1 MLRPFVVLQNQA
13 QGIVPEFSAM
23 LAAMDRFNTP
33 WRVTAAAIY
42 TAPSD
47 SRVFGS
53 LDIDVT
59 DARHFMD
66 GKRKSGVKITMVHI
80 ATAVVARAVAF
91 DVPELNCFIRRGSVI
106 GRKRLNVM
114 VPVMLGGQAGM
125 SSVLVNDAH
134 ARTVSDLAADI
145 RQQAQKSRGG
155 EESKASQNK
164 YLLNKIPWPF
174 RRAVFKLLKWLA
186 VDLGVELRR
195 LGLTSDSFG
204 SFILSDIGSFG
215 LTSGMAALFP
225 AAKIPAVIIMGKM
238 EDKPVV
244 RNGEVVIRT
253 ILPLTGTFDHRI
265 VDGMQ
270 IGKLG
275 RAIHRN
281 FARPEWLDEV
291 PTDDLTDC
299 LFGSG

>member
-1 MLRPFVVLQNQA
+1 
-13 QGIVPEFSAM
+13 M

-33 WRVTAAAIY
+33 WRVAAAAIY

-47 SRVFGS
+47 SRIYGS

-59 DARHFMD
+59 EAKRFMD

-80 ATAVVARAVAF
+80 TTAVIARAVAF
-91 DVPELNCFIRRGSVI
+91 DVPELNCFIRRGSVV

-114 VPVMLGGQAGM
+114 VPVMLDSNAGV
-125 SSVLVNDAH
+125 SSVIVNDAH
-134 ARTVSDLAADI
+134 ARPVSDLADDI
-145 RQQAQKSRGG
+145 RQRARKSRGG
-155 EESKASQNK
+155 RESKASQNK
-164 YLLNKIPWPF
+164 YLLNKIPWPL
-174 RRAVFKLLKWLA
+174 RRVVFKFLKWLS
-186 VDLGVELRR
+186 VDLGVELRS
-195 LGLTSDSFG
+195 LGLSSDSFG
-204 SFILSDIGSFG
+204 SFIVSDIGSFG

-281 FARPEWLDEV
+281 FARPEWLDEI
-291 PTDDLTDC
+291 PAEDLAEC
-299 LFGSG
+299 LFESG

>member
-1 MLRPFVVLQNQA
+1 MLV
-13 QGIVPEFSAM
+13 
-23 LAAMDRFNTP
+23 AMDRFNTP

-47 SRVFGS
+47 SRVYGS

-59 DARHFMD
+59 EAKRFLDA
-66 GKRKSGVKITMVHI
+66 KRKSGVKITMVNLT
-80 ATAVVARAVAF
+80 TAVLARAVAF
-91 DVPELNCFIRRGSVI
+91 DVPELNCFIRRGSVV

-114 VPVMLGGQAGM
+114 IPVMLDSQSGV

-134 ARTVSDLAADI
+134 ARPVSDLANDI
-145 RQQAQKSRGG
+145 RQQAQMSRSG

-174 RRAVFKLLKWLA
+174 RRAVFKLVKWLT
-186 VDLGVELRR
+186 VDLGVEMRS
-195 LGLTSDSFG
+195 LGLSSDSFG
-204 SFILSDIGSFG
+204 SFIVSDIGSFG

-238 EDKPVV
+238 EEKPVV
-244 RNGEVVIRT
+244 RDGEVVIRT

-281 FARPEWLDEV
+281 FKKPEWLDEV
-291 PTDDLTDC
+291 PSEQLADC
-299 LFGSG
+299 IFDSE

>member
-1 MLRPFVVLQNQA
+1 MLV
-13 QGIVPEFSAM
+13 
-23 LAAMDRFNTP
+23 AMDQFNTP
-33 WRVTAAAIY
+33 WRITAAAIY

-47 SRVFGS
+47 SRVYGS

-59 DARHFMD
+59 DAKRFMD
-66 GKRKSGVKITMVHI
+66 AKRGSGVKITMVHLT
-80 ATAVVARAVAF
+80 TAVLARAVAF
-91 DVPELNCFIRRGSVI
+91 DVPELNCFIRRGRVV

-114 VPVMLGGQAGM
+114 VPVMLDSQSGV
-125 SSVLVNDAH
+125 SSVIVNDAH
-134 ARTVSDLAADI
+134 ARPVSDLADDI
-145 RQQAQKSRGG
+145 RQQARKSRSGQ
-155 EESKASQNK
+155 ESKASQNK
-164 YLLNKIPWPF
+164 YLLNKIPWPL
-174 RRAVFKLLKWLA
+174 RRAVFKFLKWLT
-186 VDLGVELRR
+186 VDLGMEMRS
-195 LGLTSDSFG
+195 LGLSSDSFG
-204 SFILSDIGSFG
+204 SFIVSDIGSFG

-244 RNGEVVIRT
+244 RDGEVVIRT

-281 FARPEWLDEV
+281 FKNPQWLDEI
-291 PTDDLTDC
+291 PSEQLADC
-299 LFGSG
+299 MFESG

>member
-1 MLRPFVVLQNQA
+1 MLV
-13 QGIVPEFSAM
+13 
-23 LAAMDRFNTP
+23 AMDRFNTP

-47 SRVFGS
+47 SRVYGS

-59 DARHFMD
+59 EAKRFMD
-66 GKRKSGVKITMVHI
+66 AKRKSGEKITMVHLT
-80 ATAVVARAVAF
+80 TAVLARAVAF
-91 DVPELNCFIRRGSVI
+91 DVPELNCFIRRGSVV

-114 VPVMLGGQAGM
+114 VPVMLDSQSGV

-134 ARTVSDLAADI
+134 ARPVSDLADDI
-145 RQQAQKSRGG
+145 REQAQMSRSGK
-155 EESKASQNK
+155 ESKASQNK
-164 YLLNKIPWPF
+164 YVLNRIPWPF
-174 RRAVFKLLKWLA
+174 RRAVFKFLKWLT
-186 VDLGVELRR
+186 VDLGVEMRS
-195 LGLTSDSFG
+195 LGLSSDSFG
-204 SFILSDIGSFG
+204 SFIVSDIGSFG

-244 RNGEVVIRT
+244 RDGEIVIRT

-281 FARPEWLDEV
+281 FKKPEWLDEV
-291 PTDDLTDC
+291 PDEQLADC
-299 LFGSG
+299 IFESG

>member
-1 MLRPFVVLQNQA
+1 MLV
-13 QGIVPEFSAM
+13 
-23 LAAMDRFNTP
+23 AMDRFNTP

-47 SRVFGS
+47 SRVYGS

-59 DARHFMD
+59 EAKRFLDA
-66 GKRKSGVKITMVHI
+66 KRKTGVKITMVHLT
-80 ATAVVARAVAF
+80 TAVLARAVAF
-91 DVPELNCFIRRGSVI
+91 DVPELNCFIRRGSVV

-114 VPVMLGGQAGM
+114 LPVMLDSQSGV

-134 ARTVSDLAADI
+134 ARPVSDLANDI
-145 RQQAQKSRGG
+145 RQQAQMSRSG

-174 RRAVFKLLKWLA
+174 RRAVFKLVKWLT
-186 VDLGVELRR
+186 VDLGVEMPS
-195 LGLTSDSFG
+195 LGLSSDSFG
-204 SFILSDIGSFG
+204 SFIVSDIGSFG

-238 EDKPVV
+238 EEKPVV
-244 RNGEVVIRT
+244 RDGEVVIRT

-281 FARPEWLDEV
+281 FKKPEWLDEV
-291 PTDDLTDC
+291 PSEQLADC
-299 LFGSG
+299 IFDSE

>member
-1 MLRPFVVLQNQA
+1 
-13 QGIVPEFSAM
+13 
-23 LAAMDRFNTP
+23 MDQFNTP

-47 SRVFGS
+47 SRVYGS

-59 DARHFMD
+59 DAKRFMD
-66 GKRKSGVKITMVHI
+66 EKRKSGTKITMVHLT
-80 ATAVVARAVAF
+80 TAVLARAVAF
-91 DVPELNCFIRRGSVI
+91 DVPELNCFIRRGRVV
-106 GRKRLNVM
+106 GRTRLNVM
-114 VPVMLGGQAGM
+114 IPVMLDSQSGVT
-125 SSVLVNDAH
+125 SVIVNDAH
-134 ARTVSDLAADI
+134 ARPVSDLAAEI
-145 RQQAQKSRGG
+145 RELARKSRGG
-155 EESKASQNK
+155 KESTASKNK
-164 YLLNKIPWPF
+164 YLLNKIPWPL
-174 RRAVFKLLKWLA
+174 RRTVFKLLKWLT
-186 VDLGVELRR
+186 VDLGLELRR
-195 LGLTSDSFG
+195 LGLSSDSFG
-204 SFILSDIGSFG
+204 SFIVSDIGSFG

-244 RNGEVVIRT
+244 RDGEIVIRT

-281 FARPEWLDEV
+281 FARPQWLDEI
-291 PTDDLTDC
+291 TTEELTDC
-299 LFGSG
+299 LFESG

>member
-1 MLRPFVVLQNQA
+1 MLV
-13 QGIVPEFSAM
+13 
-23 LAAMDRFNTP
+23 AMDRFNTP

-47 SRVFGS
+47 SRVYGS

-59 DARHFMD
+59 EAKRFLDA
-66 GKRKSGVKITMVHI
+66 KRKTGVKITMVHLT
-80 ATAVVARAVAF
+80 TAVLARAVAF
-91 DVPELNCFIRRGSVI
+91 DVPELNCFIRRGSVV

-114 VPVMLGGQAGM
+114 LPVMLDSQSGV

-134 ARTVSDLAADI
+134 ARPVSDLANDI
-145 RQQAQKSRGG
+145 RQQAQMSRSG

-164 YLLNKIPWPF
+164 YVLNKIPWPF
-174 RRAVFKLLKWLA
+174 RRAVFKLVKWLT
-186 VDLGVELRR
+186 VDLGVEMRS
-195 LGLTSDSFG
+195 LGLSSDSFG
-204 SFILSDIGSFG
+204 SFIVSDIGSFG

-238 EDKPVV
+238 EEKPVV
-244 RNGEVVIRT
+244 RDGEVVIRT

-281 FARPEWLDEV
+281 FKKPEWLDEV
-291 PTDDLTDC
+291 PSEQLADC
-299 LFGSG
+299 IFDSE

>member
-1 MLRPFVVLQNQA
+1 MLV
-13 QGIVPEFSAM
+13 
-23 LAAMDRFNTP
+23 AMDRFNTP

-47 SRVFGS
+47 SRVYGS

-59 DARHFMD
+59 EAKRFLDA
-66 GKRKSGVKITMVHI
+66 KRKTGVKITMVHLT
-80 ATAVVARAVAF
+80 TAVLARAVAF
-91 DVPELNCFIRRGSVI
+91 DVPELNCFIRRGSVV

-114 VPVMLGGQAGM
+114 VPVMLDSQSGV

-134 ARTVSDLAADI
+134 ARPVSDLADDI
-145 RQQAQKSRGG
+145 RQQAQMSRSG

-164 YLLNKIPWPF
+164 YVLNKIPWPF
-174 RRAVFKLLKWLA
+174 RRAVFKLVKWLT
-186 VDLGVELRR
+186 VDLGVEMRS
-195 LGLTSDSFG
+195 LGLSSDSFG
-204 SFILSDIGSFG
+204 SFIVSDIGSFG

-238 EDKPVV
+238 EEKPVV
-244 RNGEVVIRT
+244 RDGEIVIRT

-281 FARPEWLDEV
+281 FKKPEWLDEV
-291 PTDDLTDC
+291 PSEQLADC
-299 LFGSG
+299 IFDSE